1 MENITLKQAYDLFLN
16 DRSTFSS
23 EKTMDYYAEN
33 LTRFLCFVHDTDVSV
48 TLLDQLPPDIFVKY
62 VQYLRKR
69 HKYDGHPTMQTSGEL
84 IKNTTVSTYS
94 RAVKAFLRFCESE
107 EYLHVRVKIPRLP
120 RSDAEQ
126 KIPLYEDDVKQVDN
140 AFNLK
145 TKLGLRNYCIVHL
158 MLDAG
163 LRCQEV
169 VNLRF
174 RDMLFDKN
182 VLHLEIS
189 KGFKSRVVLMCPKLK
204 QSLYKYAVMYRAY
217 GEDTAEQLKD
227 EFVFVGIRDSKPITV
242 NTIKQFFSRLKA
254 RTGIDRLHPHL
265 LRHTF
270 ATSYIMGG
278 GNLEMLRILL
288 GHYDY
293 SVTQKYLHLASQYKL
308 MQADIYRLDPVFFK
322 TAY

>member
-1 MENITLKQAYDLFLN
+1 MSITLKQAYDLFLN

-23 EKTMDYYAEN
+23 EKTISYYVEN
-33 LTRFLCFVHDTDVSV
+33 LTRFFNYVDSIDTSIA
-48 TLLDQLPPDIFVKY
+48 LLDELPGDIFVRY

-69 HKYDGHPTMQTSGEL
+69 HRFEGHPTMQSSKEL
-84 IKNTTVSTYS
+84 IKNTTINTYC
-94 RAVKAFLRFCESE
+94 RAVKAFLRFCEAE
-107 EYLHVRVKIPRLP
+107 DYLHVKIKIPKLP
-120 RSDAEQ
+120 KSDAEQ
-126 KIPLYEDDVKQVDN
+126 KIPLYADEVKQIDST
-140 AFNLK
+140 FNLK

-169 VNLRF
+169 VHLRF

-189 KGFKSRVVLMCPKLK
+189 KGYKSRIVLMCPKLK
-204 QSLYKYAVMYRAY
+204 QNLYKYAVLYRNY
-217 GEDTAEQLKD
+217 GDDTTEQLRN
-227 EFVFVGIRDSKPITV
+227 EFVFIGIRDEKPITV

-254 RTGIDRLHPHL
+254 RTEIERLHPHL

-293 SVTQKYLHLASQYKL
+293 SVTQNYLHLATQYKL
-308 MQADIYRLDPVFFK
+308 MQADIYRLDAIFFK